1 MAVEYIPGETFIH
14 KLDPRTKVI
23 LYLAVMVF
31 TISYTDP
38 IILTIIFLFTL
49 SLFPI
54 GKIPF
59 KKISEVLKPLLLL
72 IVLYIFFNLI
82 GYKGA
87 FGQDILLGYFIGYPI
102 YLESLIY
109 AFVAIMRFLIIVVI
123 LRIVLYVT
131 PIKELLE
138 AFTTWKVPPEI
149 TIALSIGFSYIPVLI
164 DELRGTVEAQ
174 AARGLKHKSKNPLR
188 TIINYVPIL
197 MPAII
202 AAYRRSQDIALA
214 IEARGFGYNIKKR
227 TSIHEIKYSKADY
240 ILTTILLASMIFAAI
255 TGQWGLNMGSYTITK
270 NLMKK
275 LIFL

>member
-14 KLDPRTKVI
+14 KLDPRTKII
-23 LYLAVMVF
+23 LYLTVMVF

-38 IILTIIFLFTL
+38 IILTIIFLFAL
-49 SLFPI
+49 SLFPL
-54 GKIPF
+54 GRIPLR
-59 KKISEVLKPLLLL
+59 KISEVLKPLLLL
-72 IVLYIFFNLI
+72 VILYIFFNLI

-87 FGQDILLGYFIGYPI
+87 FGQDILLGYLIGYPV
-102 YLESLIY
+102 YLEALIY

-138 AFTTWKVPPEI
+138 AFTKWMVPPEI
-149 TIALSIGFSYIPVLI
+149 TVTLSIGFSYIPVLI
-164 DELRGTVEAQ
+164 DELRVTVEAQ
-174 AARGLKHKSKNPLR
+174 AARGFKHRSRNPLK
-188 TIINYVPIL
+188 TILNYIPIL

-227 TSIHEIKYSKADY
+227 TSIREIKYSGVDY
-240 ILTTILLASMIFAAI
+240 MLTGVLLILLVFAII
-255 TGQWGLNMGSYTITK
+255 TGQWGLNIGSYAITK
-270 NLMKK
+270 NLIRK
-275 LIFL
+275 LIL